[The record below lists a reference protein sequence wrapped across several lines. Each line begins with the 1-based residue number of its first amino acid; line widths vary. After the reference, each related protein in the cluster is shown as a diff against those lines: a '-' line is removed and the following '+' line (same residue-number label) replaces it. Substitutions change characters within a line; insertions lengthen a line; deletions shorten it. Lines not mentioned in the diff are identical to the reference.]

1 MTNKEKQDIIADISG
16 NVIQA
21 VLEYFEN
28 SFSISNEMPD
38 VNDELKSYDYIDEKA
53 HLAAEIEG
61 LKELISRYTES
72 ERYEK
77 DYLWDNINMLRLEIV
92 EDVLSYN
99 KTGKIPVKELKRK
112 SLLIKKYS
120 KRLRLLEM

>member
-61 LKELISRYTES
+61 LKELIIRYTES

-77 DYLWDNINMLRLEIV
+77 AAIIKNQLDKLLKK
-92 EDVLSYN
+92 YN
-99 KTGKIPVKELKRK
+99 KL
-112 SLLIKKYS
+112 
-120 KRLRLLEM
+120 

>member
-1 MTNKEKQDIIADISG
+1 MTIKIGNKTL
-16 NVIQA
+16 VC
-21 VLEYFEN
+21 
-28 SFSISNEMPD
+28 
-38 VNDELKSYDYIDEKA
+38 
-53 HLAAEIEG
+53 
-61 LKELISRYTES
+61 SRKREH
-72 ERYEK
+72 K